1 MSLLKV
7 SNLTVKYRSPQGD
20 GIAVDNVSFELKK
33 GNIVGLAGESGCGKT
48 TLAWSIIQLLPSAAE
63 IESGKI
69 LLNGKDL
76 LELSPRVMANSIR
89 GKEISV
95 ISQNP
100 QGSFNPTF
108 KISTQIMDVLR
119 FSRKKLKRKEPT
131 SLENEIVPQR
141 ESLRE
146 AARVWLERVGIPD
159 AEKRIDEYPHQFSG
173 GMKQRVM
180 IAMAFITNPK
190 ILIADEPTTALDATL
205 EAQILELL
213 KNTIKKYDTSTIYI
227 THNLGVIS
235 KLCDIV
241 MIMYAGKIIEIA
253 KKNELFECPLHPY
266 TKALLDCIPGR
277 AESGKDLLTIPGTV
291 PNIFELPG
299 GCSFQPRCQAAKD
312 MCRRRE
318 PKLLYVTPDHAVRC
332 FDSC

>member
-1 MSLLKV
+1 MSLLEV
-7 SNLTVKYRSPQGD
+7 SHLTVKYRSPQGD
-20 GIAVDNVSFELKK
+20 GLAVDDVSFELKK
-33 GNIVGLAGESGCGKT
+33 GDILGLAGESGCGKT
-48 TLAWSIIQLLPSAAE
+48 TLAWSIIRLLPSAAK
-63 IESGKI
+63 IDSGKI
-69 LLNGKDL
+69 LLNGTDL
-76 LELSPRVMANSIR
+76 LQLSPAVMAHLIR

-119 FSRKKLKRKEPT
+119 FSKKKRSAGASGVQAGEAEPAA
-131 SLENEIVPQR
+131 
-141 ESLRE
+141 ESLRQ
-146 AARVWLERVGIPD
+146 AACSWLERVGIPD
-159 AEKRIDEYPHQFSG
+159 AGKRIDEYPHQFSG

-190 ILIADEPTTALDATL
+190 VLIADEPTTALDATL

-213 KNTIKKYDTSTIYI
+213 KSTIQKYGTSTIYI

-253 KKNELFECPLHPY
+253 RKDELFEQPLHPY

-277 AESGKDLLTIPGTV
+277 AESGRDLLTIPGTV

-299 GCSFQPRCQAAKD
+299 GCSYHPRCQEAKEA
-312 MCRRRE
+312 CRRRE
-318 PKLLYVTPDHAVRC
+318 AELVYVTPDHAVRC
-332 FDSC
+332 FTSC

>member
-1 MSLLKV
+1 MSLLEV
-7 SNLTVKYRSPQGD
+7 EHLTVKYRSPQGD
-20 GIAVDNVSFELKK
+20 GLAVDDVSFELKK
-33 GNIVGLAGESGCGKT
+33 GDILGLAGESGCGKT
-48 TLAWSIIQLLPSAAE
+48 TLAWSIIQLLPSAAK
-63 IESGKI
+63 IDSGKI
-69 LLNGKDL
+69 LLNGQDL
-76 LELSPRVMANSIR
+76 LQLSPRVIAHAIR
-89 GKEISV
+89 GKEISI

-119 FSRKKLKRKEPT
+119 FSKKRRGVDATGETEPAA
-131 SLENEIVPQR
+131 

-146 AARVWLERVGIPD
+146 AARSWLEKVGIPD
-159 AEKRIDEYPHQFSG
+159 AGKRIDEYPHQFSG

-190 ILIADEPTTALDATL
+190 VLIADEPTTALDVTL

-213 KNTIKKYDTSTIYI
+213 KNTIQRYGTSTIYI
-227 THNLGVIS
+227 THDLGVIS

-241 MIMYAGKIIEIA
+241 MIMYAGKVIEIA
-253 KKNELFECPLHPY
+253 KKDELFEHPLHPY

-277 AESGKDLLTIPGTV
+277 MQSDRALLTIPGTV

-299 GCSFQPRCQAAKD
+299 GCSFHPRCQEAKEV
-312 MCRRRE
+312 CRRRE
-318 PKLLYVTPDHAVRC
+318 ADLVHVRPDHAVRC
-332 FDSC
+332 FISA